1 MEFMRTLARESEGPH
16 YAAMQHE
23 SEEPGLLRLLS
34 EAILGRRMIRAHY
47 NGAMR
52 NLAPHIVYLR
62 RGALYLGA
70 FNPDKNWRGPEN
82 HRLGHFNCAGLTQV
96 SVEAAGFVPI
106 AAFDGTAPEAEDVVL
121 VTIDMVAEQ
130 AA

>member
-1 MEFMRTLARESEGPH
+1 
-16 YAAMQHE
+16 MQHDN
-23 SEEPGLLRLLS
+23 EEPGLLRQLS
-34 EAILGRRMIRAHY
+34 EAILGRRMITAHY
-47 NGAMR
+47 NGAVR

-70 FNPDKNWRGPEN
+70 FNPDKIWRGPDD
-82 HRLGHFNCAGLTQV
+82 HKLGHFNCAGLTQV
-96 SVEAAGFVPI
+96 SVEPDGFAPI
-106 AAFDGTAPEAEDVVL
+106 AAFDGTAPEADDVVL